1 MFNPFKKKGPP
12 PEPQR
17 HFPPVPDW
25 RPTFA
30 PELDKVVEIASYY
43 TNGKHD
49 LAVFEHGT
57 IVVLAKGL
65 SDEDA
70 TAVALEA
77 LHGVFHAH
85 PDMNP
90 RDMDDG
96 NILVGYK
103 NNVANVVV
111 NDFVLEH
118 WDEIDRQ
125 HQRALATHEV
135 LITPLGQNTFN
146 DFGKKAL
153 YGRCFM
159 FMDAQS
165 PKVVRIAR
173 TVAPAPNA

>member
-1 MFNPFKKKGPP
+1 MFNLFKKKTPP
-12 PEPQR
+12 PEQPRQL
-17 HFPPVPDW
+17 PPVPDW
-25 RPTFA
+25 QPNFA
-30 PELDKVVEIASYY
+30 PELDKIIEIASYY

-49 LAVFEHGT
+49 LAIFEHGT

-65 SDEDA
+65 SAEEA
-70 TAVALEA
+70 TSSALEA
-77 LHGVFHAH
+77 LHGVFHSH

-103 NNVANVVV
+103 NNVANIVV
-111 NDFVLEH
+111 NDFAMEH
-118 WDEIDRQ
+118 WNEIDLN

-135 LITPLGQNTFN
+135 LITPLGHNVFN

-159 FMDAQS
+159 FMDALS

-173 TVAPAPNA
+173 TDAPVSNA